1 MILETKRLILRRWE
15 ESDAESLYE
24 YAKDPDVG
32 PIAGWPP
39 HRSIDESRYVIKNV
53 FTRAEAYAI
62 CLKTDHKAIGAIELK
77 LNGHTDMTDKDDECE
92 LGYWLGKPFWGQGIM
107 PEAAGEMLRH
117 AFEDLGMSKVW
128 CGYYEGNNKSKRVQE
143 KCGFHYQWTTQ
154 DVDVPLMNEKRIGH
168 VSCLTKEEWST
179 SKSTAA
185 SEDNKGDN
193 ENLAWEEIRTEHI
206 IQDEW
211 IDFRRSAYRFPDGS
225 VFEPYYSYSRRDYVV
240 IVASDTDGQYLCVRQ
255 FRQGIRKVT
264 TEFPAGGIERTD
276 GREYRSEQGSVY
288 GLSASEFALETAK
301 RELLEETGYVSDDWR
316 YLLTVPSNAT
326 IADNYAYIFVAENCR
341 KFGEQNLDETEFLNV
356 RKYSAAEIEEMIS
369 QGNFQQAIHIMAWLL
384 AQR

>member
-15 ESDAESLYE
+15 ESDAEGLYE

-53 FTRAEAYAI
+53 FSGAEAYAV
-62 CLKTDHKAIGAIELK
+62 CLKTDRKTIGAIELK

-92 LGYWLGKPFWGQGIM
+92 LGYWLGKPFWGQGLI

-117 AFEDLGMSKVW
+117 AFEDLGMTKVW

-143 KCGFHYQWTTQ
+143 KCGFRYQWTTE

-168 VSCLTKEEWST
+168 VSCLTEEEWRRLLPSCREKRT
-179 SKSTAA
+179 MAV
-185 SEDNKGDN
+185 SEENSDDN

-206 IQDEW
+206 VQDEW

-264 TEFPAGGIERTD
+264 TEFPAGGIERAE
-276 GREYRSEQGSVY
+276 GK
-288 GLSASEFALETAK
+288 ALETAK

-316 YLLTVPSNAT
+316 HLLTVPSHAT
-326 IADNYAYIFVAENCR
+326 IADNYAHIFVAENCR
-341 KFGEQNLDETEFLNV
+341 KYGEQNLDETEFLNV
-356 RKYSAAEIEEMIS
+356 RKYSSAEIEEMIS

-384 AQR
+384 ARR